1 MPDDV
6 IDVHFHV
13 GLLGDRFP
21 EWGSPSSWYRRQLQ
35 FKAFL
40 LYTRVHQDEL
50 CDDKMMEK
58 TLETIDG
65 SRMDGV
71 VCLALDPLYDEQGH
85 RREDLSHMW
94 VDNEYVLHLRRELP
108 YRVLLGA
115 SVHPYDPNFEDRVR
129 TYVDEGAVL
138 LKWLPSAQ
146 GINLADERTRNA
158 LVKLATIGPDGG
170 PLPLLLHTGP
180 EYAIPP
186 SNIRVK
192 PYDFLSWGRLD
203 RFRNLFHRPRW
214 LTPDTKTLNAN
225 LRHALDQGTTVIFA
239 HCGLFYFTGGFLGR
253 ILEHS
258 EFKSVRN
265 YLHAYPATS
274 TSGGRCFADC
284 SAFATPFRQ
293 TQFKEVA
300 KLPQDSLLFG
310 SDFPTPVFELSADLQ
325 EAWRDFKAMLKGDFE
340 RIIVP
345 QDNLL
350 DVNHRELSIA
360 FPNHKMFTNFQR
372 HLLASDMPTSDT
384 HDISSGEA

>member
-1 MPDDV
+1 MTADV
-6 IDVHFHV
+6 IDMHFHV

-21 EWGSPSSWYRRQLQ
+21 EWGSLSSWYRRQLQ

-40 LYTRVHQDEL
+40 IYTRVDEDEL
-50 CDDKMMEK
+50 CDTKMMEK
-58 TLETIDG
+58 TLESST
-65 SRMDGV
+65 MDGV
-71 VCLALDPLYDEQGH
+71 VCLALDPVYDEQGH
-85 RREDLSHMW
+85 RREDRSHMW

-108 YRVLLGA
+108 NRVLLGA

-129 TYVDEGAVL
+129 TYVDKGAVL

-146 GINLADERTRNA
+146 GINLADERTRDA
-158 LVKLATIGPDGG
+158 LVKLATIGPGGG
-170 PLPLLLHTGP
+170 PLPLLLHAGP

-186 SNIRVK
+186 WDIRVK

-203 RFRNLFHRPRW
+203 WFRNLFHRPRW
-214 LTPDTKTLNAN
+214 LKPDTETLNAN
-225 LRHALDQGTTVIFA
+225 LKHALDQGTTIIFA
-239 HCGLFYFTGGFLGR
+239 HCGLFYFFPWGFLGR
-253 ILEHS
+253 IFEHS
-258 EFKSVRN
+258 DFKSVRD

-284 SAFATPFRQ
+284 SAFATPFRE
-293 TQFKEVA
+293 TQFGVVA
-300 KLPQDSLLFG
+300 KLPKESLLFG
-310 SDFPTPVFELSADLQ
+310 SDFPTPVFELSADLE

-360 FPNHKMFTNFQR
+360 FPNHKMFTNFKR
-372 HLLASDMPTSDT
+372 HVWPGGLPVSGT
-384 HDISSGEA
+384 HDIPSG